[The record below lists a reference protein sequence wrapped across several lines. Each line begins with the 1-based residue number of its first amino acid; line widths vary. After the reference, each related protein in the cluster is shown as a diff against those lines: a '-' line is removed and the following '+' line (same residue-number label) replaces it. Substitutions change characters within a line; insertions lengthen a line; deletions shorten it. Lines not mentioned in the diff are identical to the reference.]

1 MRLNIDCDLV
11 KQLTGQRTAS
21 KEITSLRWVDTWA
34 CNMVMWYWSVAILFW
49 HLSID
54 HIVNVQ
60 YKRHLPRHTWDTPP
74 FLLIVSPTP
83 PVQFVDACT
92 YIRSVNHMTTKRKEV
107 DHILWVWGSVPSIAS
122 RLWEPDYNSKWWRE
136 LMRHSQRYKKCW
148 DNRNKDK
155 RIITGRPHTVCLYI
169 RFNCKFIVNVL
180 DYIYRLLYL

>member
-1 MRLNIDCDLV
+1 
-11 KQLTGQRTAS
+11 
-21 KEITSLRWVDTWA
+21 
-34 CNMVMWYWSVAILFW
+34 MVMWYWSVAILFW

-107 DHILWVWGSVPSIAS
+107 DHILLVWCSVPSIALC
-122 RLWEPDYNSKWWRE
+122 LWEPGYNSKWWRE

-155 RIITGRPHTVCLYI
+155 CIITGRPHTVCLYI

>member
-1 MRLNIDCDLV
+1 M
-11 KQLTGQRTAS
+11 S
-21 KEITSLRWVDTWA
+21 WHTSLH
-34 CNMVMWYWSVAILFW
+34 MVMWYWSVAILFW

-107 DHILWVWGSVPSIAS
+107 DHILWVWCSVPSIAL
-122 RLWEPDYNSKWWRE
+122 RLWEPGYNSKWWRE

-155 RIITGRPHTVCLYI
+155 RIITGRPHTVCLYT
-169 RFNCKFIVNVL
+169 RFNCKFIVNEL
-180 DYIYRLLYL
+180 NYIYHLLYL